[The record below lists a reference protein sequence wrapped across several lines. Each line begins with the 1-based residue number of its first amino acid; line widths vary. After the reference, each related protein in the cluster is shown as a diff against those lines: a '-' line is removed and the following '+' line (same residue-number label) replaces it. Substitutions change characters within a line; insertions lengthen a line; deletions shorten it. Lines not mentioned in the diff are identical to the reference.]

1 MKSKTMAQVH
11 QEMRTYETYY
21 KPSFNLL
28 HTAKCIL
35 GVFIYG
41 RSTVAPN
48 YATLKRRLNK

>member
-1 MKSKTMAQVH
+1 MKSKSMSQVH

-35 GVFIYG
+35 GVLIFG

-48 YATLKRRLNK
+48 YASLKRRLKQ

>member
-1 MKSKTMAQVH
+1 MKSKTMSQVH

-48 YATLKRRLNK
+48 YASLKRRLNK